1 MGPSSAIDTSDDIFD
16 DCDENLIILTDVD
29 EFEYDNIP
37 TITLQNIHQ
46 CIQDLPNHDIPTNEQ
61 LDTLHHAFHQR
72 FPIIADRAQRSGFNL
87 LHLLI
92 YFPGDIY
99 EPLSTVLTKCPQV
112 AIDTDSSGKTPIH
125 IVINSTKSV
134 TKWTAVDR
142 KGKTPLHRAIES
154 TKHNMDANSYDLLLR
169 QSPDMVVHQAIQAG
183 LYGDDLHEM
192 VKAKINTLT
201 VKDDESGLLLF
212 MMAVESSNITGE
224 IEEDCNITDK
234 GEKDLMFLTVS
245 YELLS
250 MNPSVLQDFI
260 SH

>member
-1 MGPSSAIDTSDDIFD
+1 MG
-16 DCDENLIILTDVD
+16 
-29 EFEYDNIP
+29 
-37 TITLQNIHQ
+37 
-46 CIQDLPNHDIPTNEQ
+46 
-61 LDTLHHAFHQR
+61 DTLHHAFHQR

-142 KGKTPLHRAIES
+142 KGKTPLHHAIES

-169 QSPDMVVHQAIQAG
+169 HSPDTVVHQAIAAG
-183 LYGDDLHEM
+183 LYRDDLHEL
-192 VKAKINTLT
+192 VKAKINALTLEES
-201 VKDDESGLLLF
+201 ESGLLPF
-212 MMAVESSNITGE
+212 MLPYMLVIESSNITSDGS
-224 IEEDCNITDK
+224 EED
-234 GEKDLMFLTVS
+234 
-245 YELLS
+245 
-250 MNPSVLQDFI
+250 SVERSIIQT
-260 SH
+260 

>member
-29 EFEYDNIP
+29 EFEYEEYP

-87 LHLLI
+87 LHLLV

-99 EPLSTVLTKCPQV
+99 EPLSALLTKCPQ
-112 AIDTDSSGKTPIH
+112 AT
-125 IVINSTKSV
+125 
-134 TKWTAVDR
+134 TAVDW
-142 KGKTPLHRAIES
+142 KGKAPLHHAITS
-154 TKHNMDANSYDLLLR
+154 TKHNMHVNSYNLLLR
-169 QSPDMVVHQAIQAG
+169 HSPDRVVHKAIEAG
-183 LYGDDLHEM
+183 LYGDDLYGL
-192 VKAKINTLT
+192 VKVKVNALT
-201 VKDDESGLLLF
+201 VQDGESRLLPF
-212 MMAVESSNITGE
+212 MMMAVDSSHVISIYEG
-224 IEEDCNITDK
+224 DS
-234 GEKDLMFLTVS
+234 LLSLTVS

-250 MNPSVLQDFI
+250 MNP
-260 SH
+260 